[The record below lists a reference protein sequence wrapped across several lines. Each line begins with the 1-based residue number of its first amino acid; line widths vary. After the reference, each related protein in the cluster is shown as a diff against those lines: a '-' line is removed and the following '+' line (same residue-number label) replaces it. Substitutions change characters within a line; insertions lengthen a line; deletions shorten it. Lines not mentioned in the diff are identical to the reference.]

1 MICNPVLRYFRS
13 TDAEATKAAVAA
25 MTGRRPPWLDL
36 DEATIPE
43 RERLSALEHSERVN
57 RAVIEEDVR
66 RGIDC
71 ADYLRRYLDAPA

>member
-1 MICNPVLRYFRS
+1 MICNPVLKHFRS
-13 TDAEATKAAVAA
+13 TTAEATVAAVAA
-25 MTGRRPPWLDL
+25 MTGRRPPWTDL

-66 RGIDC
+66 RGVDC
-71 ADYLRRYLDAPA
+71 ADYLRRYLESPA